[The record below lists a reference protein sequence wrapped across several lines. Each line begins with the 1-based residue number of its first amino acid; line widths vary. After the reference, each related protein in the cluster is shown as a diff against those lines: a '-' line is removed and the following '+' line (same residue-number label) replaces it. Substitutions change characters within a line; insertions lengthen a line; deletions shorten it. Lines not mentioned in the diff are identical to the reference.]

1 MHNVFFFFFFLPSLE
16 QFLPY
21 FTFLGG
27 GSSAVGWR
35 GALSLLVLADW
46 VALGGGG
53 RGVSLSPRPT
63 GGGGAGSHQ
72 DVSRRPGYES
82 DSPWRPSKTTSVL
95 PLVPKV
101 GRNSDTWGGGEH
113 PCSPFFLGIKSG
125 EEERSPPG
133 SPFSSIS
140 LVYTSSPPLFL
151 FLFLGPTAH
160 GRAARSQRKEKEKPS
175 SSSSSWQHER
185 RKKSLRRNSPAT
197 PTPQ

>member
-1 MHNVFFFFFFLPSLE
+1 MCSSSSSCPPWSSFCLISLFWGVGPP
-16 QFLPY
+16 QWD
-21 FTFLGG
+21 GG
-27 GSSAVGWR
+27 

-53 RGVSLSPRPT
+53 GVSLRDQPEEEGLAHIKTSPAVQGMSRIRPRDPLRPQVSFLWCKRLGET
-63 GGGGAGSHQ
+63 LTRGGG
-72 DVSRRPGYES
+72 V
-82 DSPWRPSKTTSVL
+82 K
-95 PLVPKV
+95 
-101 GRNSDTWGGGEH
+101 H
-113 PCSPFFLGIKSG
+113 PCSPLFLGIKSG

-175 SSSSSWQHER
+175 SSSSWQNER
-185 RKKSLRRNSPAT
+185 RKKSLRRNSLAT
-197 PTPQ
+197 STPQ